1 VRLDHLLSKE
11 HHEKH
16 SNWWGVSREEPG
28 VCSGYGLGAQQQ
40 SSFYVSKAAGTLLG
54 PETTPGP
61 VGWVGVVAPSWWWGV
76 VFGNWIVVASI
87 EADALPWWVVCLFC
101 AILIF

>member
-1 VRLDHLLSKE
+1 VRCSGANRVHNNKISLPRC
-11 HHEKH
+11 
-16 SNWWGVSREEPG
+16 WWGRG
-28 VCSGYGLGAQQQ
+28 R
-40 SSFYVSKAAGTLLG
+40 AAGTLLG

-61 VGWVGVVAPSWWWGV
+61 VGWVCVVAPSWWWGV

-87 EADALPWWVVCLFC
+87 EADALPCGVVCLFC